1 MLLSTNTTRIPY
13 RKVHHNG
20 QAGIATVLVGAATPA
35 RVNVTNSEIT
45 RNGLNATTN
54 PGSTHAAQG
63 DIAILNEPDPNTHDD
78 DKNLEKCQI
87 DIDGVTTDGLHANC
101 AGGADMRI
109 KNSVFKGGISVSSG
123 DGPLTMDFE
132 GNVTISHADYGISVT
147 AFSSATLNVKG
158 NVKLGTSR
166 VGFVAEKWHPNNPFS
181 VVVEEG
187 GSFQTCGNEEYDI
200 QTSTLVQTNGEG
212 TLTWTGK
219 FICDQ
224 TKVDVGTGNAPN
236 CEPCPLD

>member
-1 MLLSTNTTRIPY
+1 MLLSANTTRIPAYLCTY

-54 PGSTHAAQG
+54 PGSTTAAQG

-109 KNSVFKGGISVSSG
+109 KNSVFSSG
-123 DGPLTMDFE
+123 IEVISGEDGPLTMDFE
-132 GNVTISHADYGISVT
+132 GNVTSSSISVE
-147 AFSSATLNVKG
+147 AFSNTVLNVKG

-166 VGFVAEKWHPNNPFS
+166 VGFFALNAFSDVPFS
-181 VVVEEG
+181 VAVEEG
-187 GSFQTCGNEEYDI
+187 GSFQTCGNKEYDI
-200 QTSTLVQTNGEG
+200 QTDSGGRG
-212 TLTWTGK
+212 TFTWTGK

-224 TKVDVGTGNAPN
+224 TKVDVGATGNAPN